1 MNMMTQLEELNQ
13 RNEEIKDRAERETIV
28 HETVPG
34 EDKIMTENDKRLAKE
49 KVATSTMDEDT
60 N

>member
-1 MNMMTQLEELNQ
+1 MMTQVDTVKQ
-13 RNEEIKDRAERETIV
+13 RNEELKDRAERETIV

-34 EDKIMTENDKRLAKE
+34 EDKIMTEEDKRSAKE
-49 KVATSTMDEDT
+49 KAATSTSDEDT

>member
-1 MNMMTQLEELNQ
+1 MMTQVDAVKQ
-13 RNEEIKDRAERETIV
+13 RNEELKDRAERDTIV

-34 EDKIMTENDKRLAKE
+34 EDMILSEKDKRSAKD
-49 KVATSTMDEDT
+49 KAAKSTTDEDT

>member
-1 MNMMTQLEELNQ
+1 MMTQVDAVKQ
-13 RNEEIKDRAERETIV
+13 RNAELKDRAERDTIV

-34 EDKIMTENDKRLAKE
+34 EGKIQNENDKRSAKD
-49 KVATSTMDEDT
+49 KAAKSTSDEDT

>member
-1 MNMMTQLEELNQ
+1 MMTQVDAVKQ
-13 RNEEIKDRAERETIV
+13 RNEELKDRAERDIIV

-34 EDKIMTENDKRLAKE
+34 EDKILTENDKRNLKDKAAK
-49 KVATSTMDEDT
+49 STTDEDT

>member
-1 MNMMTQLEELNQ
+1 MMTQVNTVKQ
-13 RNEEIKDRAERETIV
+13 RNEELKDRAERETIV

-34 EDKIMTENDKRLAKE
+34 EDKILTEQDKRNAQDKAAK
-49 KVATSTMDEDT
+49 STTDEDT

>member
-1 MNMMTQLEELNQ
+1 MMTQVDAVKQ
-13 RNEEIKDRAERETIV
+13 RNAELKDRAERETIL

-34 EDKIMTENDKRLAKE
+34 EDPIQSDKKSKDKA
-49 KVATSTMDEDT
+49 VTSTTDEDT

>member
-1 MNMMTQLEELNQ
+1 MMTQVDAVKQ
-13 RNEEIKDRAERETIV
+13 RNEELKDRAERDTIV

-34 EDKIMTENDKRLAKE
+34 EDKILNENDKRSLKDKAAK
-49 KVATSTMDEDT
+49 STTDEDT

>member
-1 MNMMTQLEELNQ
+1 MMTQVNTVKQ
-13 RNEEIKDRAERETIV
+13 RNEELKDRAERETIV

-34 EDKIMTENDKRLAKE
+34 EDKILTEQDKRSAQDKAAK
-49 KVATSTMDEDT
+49 STTDEDT

>member
-1 MNMMTQLEELNQ
+1 MMTQVDAVKQ
-13 RNEEIKDRAERETIV
+13 RNAELKDRAERETIV

-34 EDKIMTENDKRLAKE
+34 DDKIQSDQKNKE
-49 KVATSTMDEDT
+49 KAATSTTDDDT

>member
-1 MNMMTQLEELNQ
+1 MMTQVDAVRQ
-13 RNEEIKDRAERETIV
+13 RNAELKDRAERDTIV

-34 EDKIMTENDKRLAKE
+34 DDPVLSDKNKKDKA
-49 KVATSTMDEDT
+49 ATSTTDEDT

>member
-1 MNMMTQLEELNQ
+1 MITQVDAVNQ

-49 KVATSTMDEDT
+49 KAAISTMDEDT

>member
-1 MNMMTQLEELNQ
+1 MMTQVDAVKQ
-13 RNEEIKDRAERETIV
+13 RNAELKDRAERETIV

-34 EDKIMTENDKRLAKE
+34 EDRIQSEQTKKDKAS
-49 KVATSTMDEDT
+49 VSTTDEDT

>member
-1 MNMMTQLEELNQ
+1 MMTQVDAVKQ
-13 RNEEIKDRAERETIV
+13 RNAELKDRAERDTIV

-34 EDKIMTENDKRLAKE
+34 EDKTLNKNNKQSAKDKAAKS
-49 KVATSTMDEDT
+49 TSDEDT

>member
-1 MNMMTQLEELNQ
+1 MLTQINAVNQQNEEL
-13 RNEEIKDRAERETIV
+13 RDRAARETIV

-34 EDKIMTENDKRLAKE
+34 EDKIMTEREKELLKDKAS
-49 KVATSTMDEDT
+49 TSTSDEDV

>member
-1 MNMMTQLEELNQ
+1 MMTQVDAVKQ
-13 RNEEIKDRAERETIV
+13 RNEELKDRAERDTIV

-34 EDKIMTENDKRLAKE
+34 EDKILTENDKRSLKDKAAK
-49 KVATSTMDEDT
+49 STTDEDT

>member
-1 MNMMTQLEELNQ
+1 MMTQVNAVKQ
-13 RNEEIKDRAERETIV
+13 RNEELKDRAERETIV

-34 EDKIMTENDKRLAKE
+34 EDSILSEKE
-49 KVATSTMDEDT
+49 KKDRAGSSTTDEDT

>member
-1 MNMMTQLEELNQ
+1 MMTQIEEVNQ

-34 EDKIMTENDKRLAKE
+34 EDKIMTENDKRLDKE
-49 KVATSTMDEDT
+49 KAATSTMDEDT

>member
-1 MNMMTQLEELNQ
+1 MMTQLEELNQ

>member
-1 MNMMTQLEELNQ
+1 MMTQVDAVKQ
-13 RNEEIKDRAERETIV
+13 RNAELKDRAERDTIV

-34 EDKIMTENDKRLAKE
+34 EDKILNEKDKRSAKDRAA
-49 KVATSTMDEDT
+49 KSTTDEDT

>member
-1 MNMMTQLEELNQ
+1 MTQVDAVKQ
-13 RNEEIKDRAERETIV
+13 RNEELKDRAERDTIV

-34 EDKIMTENDKRLAKE
+34 EDMILSEKDKRSAKD
-49 KVATSTMDEDT
+49 KAAKSTTDEDT

>member
-1 MNMMTQLEELNQ
+1 MMTQVGTVKQ
-13 RNEEIKDRAERETIV
+13 RNEELKDRAERETIV

-34 EDKIMTENDKRLAKE
+34 EDKILTEKDKRSAQDK
-49 KVATSTMDEDT
+49 ATKSTTDEDT